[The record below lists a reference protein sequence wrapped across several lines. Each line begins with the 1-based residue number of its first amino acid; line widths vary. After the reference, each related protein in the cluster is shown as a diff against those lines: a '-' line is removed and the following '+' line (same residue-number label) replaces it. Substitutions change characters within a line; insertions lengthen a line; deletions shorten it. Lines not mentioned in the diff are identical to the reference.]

1 MAQHTGL
8 KTIVF
13 CLSPKS
19 QFPLPTI
26 QDLLTSSLDPISFV
40 THTVSYIDI
49 SVTPWQENTD
59 ILFLDTSEDID
70 ISQLSKQLISF
81 QKRYN
86 GLVISFNSKYSTFC
100 QLNFPIAADISN
112 SFCVSD
118 TQGNIEDLVN
128 VYTVYSGISVVCDN
142 RLLTLLT
149 AEGKEMASKVNVFKQ
164 LIHRCGIAT
173 ISHPIQRADPTAG
186 YLMIEQMAMKDE
198 FLKVIQT
205 SYNSNPFKTNEFRI
219 LFLQNI
225 TSQCEE
231 PSPTLL
237 PVYTDRTPPNNLFD
251 SKLYFQSLNTDYLG
265 RALIYTE
272 VTTSTLNILNPRFV
286 FSLPDH
292 TSLLVVCSIQTHGKG
307 RGSNQWVSPTGC
319 LMFSQLISIKQNS
332 FLSLRITLLQHIISV
347 ALVHGILT
355 IPNYEMLDLKL
366 KWPNDIYY
374 GKDTKLG
381 GVLVNN
387 YSMGSTNKCI
397 ISVGMDVNTDNLLS
411 LNSVIDDYNLKNKAS
426 LLHLKLESV
435 LARCLNL
442 LEKFLKD
449 IEEGKLPDILQ
460 LYYRY
465 WLHANAE
472 ISLWDSEDIFL
483 IKSLDEYGYLS
494 VKSKKDGQMYSVQ
507 PDGNSFDMLKGC
519 IRKKL

>member
-26 QDLLTSSLDPISFV
+26 QDLLTSSLDPVSFV
-40 THTVSYIDI
+40 THTISYNDI
-49 SVTPWQENTD
+49 LVTPWQENTD
-59 ILFLDTSEDID
+59 ILFLDPSEEID
-70 ISQLSKQLISF
+70 ISLLSKQLIYF
-81 QKRYN
+81 QKQYN
-86 GLVISFNSKYSTFC
+86 GNVISFNSKYSTFC

-112 SFCVSD
+112 NLCVSD
-118 TQGNIEDLVN
+118 KQGNIEDLIN
-128 VYTVYSGISVVCDN
+128 IYTVHCGISVVCDI
-142 RLLTLLT
+142 RLLKLLN
-149 AEGKEMASKVNVFKQ
+149 AEDKEMASKLNLFKQ
-164 LIHRCGIAT
+164 LINRCGIAT
-173 ISHPIQRADPTAG
+173 ISHPIQKANATAG
-186 YLMIEQMAMKDE
+186 YLIIEQVVTKDK
-198 FLKVIQT
+198 FLKDMQT
-205 SYNSNPFKTNEFRI
+205 SYNSKPFKTSEFRI
-219 LFLQNI
+219 LFLQNV
-225 TSQCEE
+225 TSQWEE

-237 PVYTDRTPPNNLFD
+237 PVYTDRAPPNNLFD
-251 SKLYFQSLNTDYLG
+251 AKMYFQSLNTGYLG

-286 FSLPDH
+286 FSLPEG
-292 TSLLVVCSIQTHGKG
+292 TSLLVVCSVQTQGKG
-307 RGSNQWVSPTGC
+307 RGSNQWISPIGC
-319 LMFSQLISIKQNS
+319 LMFSHLISIKQNT
-332 FLSLRITLLQHIISV
+332 FLALRITLLQHIISV

-355 IPNYEMLDLKL
+355 IPDYEKLDLKL

-374 GKDTKLG
+374 GKDKKLG

-397 ISVGMDVNTDNLLS
+397 LSVGMNVNTENLLS
-411 LNSVIDDYNLKNKAS
+411 LNSVIDDYNLKNRTT
-426 LLHLKLESV
+426 LLHLKLEYV

-442 LEKFLKD
+442 LEQFLND
-449 IEEGKLPDILQ
+449 IEEGKLSDILQ

-465 WLHANAE
+465 WLHADAE
-472 ISLWDSEDIFL
+472 LSLWDSEDIFV
-483 IKSLDEYGYLS
+483 IKSLDEYGYLT
-494 VKSKKDGQMYSVQ
+494 VKSKNDGQTYSIQ